1 MATNVVSLIMQ
12 FLTPDIIARI
22 AATLGLGRTEAQ
34 TGISAAVP
42 ALLAAFSGVA
52 DKPGG
57 SQILA
62 DAIKNQSGVLDNV
75 MSMVGGGSPSSLVD
89 RGSNMLASL
98 LGSHDQSALAGAVG
112 KFAGIGQS
120 TGSSL
125 IGMLGPVVMGV
136 IGKQIGSRS
145 LDAGSVSSLLASQKE
160 QIAQALPQGFARL
173 LGGTG
178 ILDSLDGAAET
189 VAAAANQTG
198 RAANAAAAQVGQY
211 GSSASRSAGYAGQQ
225 ARAAASATPSWI
237 YWAIP
242 ALVVAGLLFYLFG
255 RGTEQVAQQ
264 TTPPPVTQT
273 KQVTEGVAPRDQVT
287 PRMAPPVQSVM
298 VGGVDIGKQ
307 LGDNLSS
314 LRTSLAGITDVE
326 SARAALPKLQ
336 EATAT
341 IEKVNGMVP
350 QLSAEQRLSVSGLA
364 TPDMAGINQ
373 MLEKVLAI
381 PGVGDVLK
389 PTVDNLKTKLA
400 DLSSHS
406 STVGGR

>member
-1 MATNVVSLIMQ
+1 
-12 FLTPDIIARI
+12 
-22 AATLGLGRTEAQ
+22 
-34 TGISAAVP
+34 
-42 ALLAAFSGVA
+42 
-52 DKPGG
+52 
-57 SQILA
+57 
-62 DAIKNQSGVLDNV
+62 
-75 MSMVGGGSPSSLVD
+75 
-89 RGSNMLASL
+89 
-98 LGSHDQSALAGAVG
+98 
-112 KFAGIGQS
+112 
-120 TGSSL
+120 
-125 IGMLGPVVMGV
+125 
-136 IGKQIGSRS
+136 
-145 LDAGSVSSLLASQKE
+145 LLASQKE

-350 QLSAEQRLSVSGLA
+350 QLSAEQRLSVSGLV
-364 TPDMAGINQ
+364 TPAMAAINQ